1 MKCLAAGDRK
11 GVSTFSSTG
20 STPKCSEQRI
30 PRRCG
35 EEWSLSTVGRPGR
48 RKNFLAKSCSYN
60 SDTVL
65 FSAKPV
71 SLQTH
76 VRSLGSAGHYLS
88 GVTKRSI
95 LGGFSA

>member
-1 MKCLAAGDRK
+1 MKCLAVGDTK
-11 GVSTFSSTG
+11 GESTLSSTN
-20 STPKCSEQRI
+20 STPKRSEQRM
-30 PRRCG
+30 PRQSG
-35 EEWSLSTVGRPGR
+35 EEWSLSAAGRPGR
-48 RKNFLAKSCSYN
+48 RKNFLANSSVIN

-65 FSAKPV
+65 FHAKPV